1 MNLQAK
7 KNMPSGK
14 ISIPLR
20 LFIPMLLLCASIL
33 ALVFLYWDSA
43 SKNQLNV
50 ERESRQDMEVLG
62 AHLQDDLEYFL
73 RENDIEVVQAKF
85 SELSAMPDIKFAVL
99 TDEHGKIIAATWLPK
114 MAGKLAGQLA
124 GTPYERDLE
133 RLQQAAR
140 ASKEGES
147 VVASDRRAILALFP
161 VRIDTRGDRLRPE
174 KSGSLFLLQD
184 ISFRLEVGRAEN
196 AEWLI
201 KTALLLG
208 ALMLVIGLILH
219 FLVSRRIVRLES
231 AAQRV
236 SAGDMRVIE
245 NLGRMDEIGRLGNS
259 FNAMVRSL
267 VTSS

>member
-85 SELSAMPDIKFAVL
+85 SELSAMPDIKFAAPGTSPAPSASV
-99 TDEHGKIIAATWLPK
+99 EAT
-114 MAGKLAGQLA
+114 
-124 GTPYERDLE
+124 
-133 RLQQAAR
+133 
-140 ASKEGES
+140 S
-147 VVASDRRAILALFP
+147 
-161 VRIDTRGDRLRPE
+161 
-174 KSGSLFLLQD
+174 
-184 ISFRLEVGRAEN
+184 
-196 AEWLI
+196 
-201 KTALLLG
+201 
-208 ALMLVIGLILH
+208 
-219 FLVSRRIVRLES
+219 
-231 AAQRV
+231 
-236 SAGDMRVIE
+236 
-245 NLGRMDEIGRLGNS
+245 
-259 FNAMVRSL
+259 
-267 VTSS
+267 